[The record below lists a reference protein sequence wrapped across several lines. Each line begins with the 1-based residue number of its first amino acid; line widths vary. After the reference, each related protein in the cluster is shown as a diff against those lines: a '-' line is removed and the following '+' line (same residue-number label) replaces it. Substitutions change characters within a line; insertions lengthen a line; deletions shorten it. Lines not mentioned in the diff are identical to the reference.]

1 MFFNR
6 IKLSNMNKIL
16 ASFVLATMTT
26 SAFAQ
31 SNTNSPYSQ
40 FGLGDLTDQ
49 SVGFNKGMNGVG
61 LGMRRG
67 NEVNPMNPASYSSV
81 DSLTMLFDAGLSG
94 QITNFK
100 ENGNKMNGK
109 SGGFDYAVG
118 LFRAFKG
125 VGVSFGVMPYSN
137 IGYKYSQSELLSDAS
152 QTRMAITNQGDGGIH
167 QLYIG
172 TGIRLFKPL
181 SIGANLSYFWGE
193 YTRSITSASSAS
205 GISTLQMDYKTDI
218 SSYKLDL
225 GMQLELPLGKQDQV
239 VIGATWTPGHSLKT
253 DPTCSIINSNSTISK
268 ADTTTYTV
276 IDGLK
281 IPTAYG
287 IGLSYNHAQNLR
299 IGADFQ
305 MQKWGEVEY
314 PAFDSQTKNY
324 ALKSG
329 LLKDS
334 YRFNLGAEWTPRPM
348 GRKFLQR
355 VRYRAG
361 IGMATPYYY
370 INGKEGPKELSASF
384 GFGIPIM
391 NGYNN
396 RSILNISGQIVNRS
410 ADNMIQETMLRLN
423 IGLTFNERW
432 FAKWKVE

>member
-1 MFFNR
+1 
-6 IKLSNMNKIL
+6 MNKIL

-40 FGLGDLTDQ
+40 FGLGELTDQ

-94 QITNFK
+94 QITNYK
-100 ENGNKMNGK
+100 ENNNKLSGK
-109 SGGFDYAVG
+109 SGGFDYLVSM
-118 LFRAFKG
+118 FRVFKG
-125 VGVSFGVMPYSN
+125 MGISYGLMPYSN
-137 IGYKYSQSELLSDAS
+137 IGYEYGFSEVL
-152 QTRMAITNQGDGGIH
+152 GDKDLTTSTTTISGNGGMH
-167 QLYIG
+167 QLFVG
-172 TGIRLFKPL
+172 TGIKLFKPL
-181 SIGANLSYFWGE
+181 SVGANISYLWGN
-193 YTRSITSASSAS
+193 YTRSAVGVVSSS
-205 GISTLQMDYKTDI
+205 SSLLKEYKADI
-218 SSYKLDL
+218 SSYKIDFGL
-225 GMQLELPLGKQDQV
+225 QLELPLGKQDQM
-239 VIGATWTPGHSLKT
+239 VIGATWSPGHSLKA
-253 DPTCSIINSNSTISK
+253 DPSCSIINSNITISK
-268 ADTTTYTV
+268 SDTTTFIV
-276 IDGLK
+276 KDGLS
-281 IPTAYG
+281 IPTVLG
-287 IGLSYNHAQNLR
+287 LGLSYNHADNLR
-299 IGADFQ
+299 LGADFI
-305 MQKWGEVEY
+305 MQKWGSVDY
-314 PAFDSQTKNY
+314 PAFNGNTY

-361 IGMATPYYY
+361 LGMTTPYYY
-370 INGKEGPKELSASF
+370 INGKEGPKELSASI

-391 NGYNN
+391 NGYNG
-396 RSILNISGQIVNRS
+396 RSYLNISGQIVNRS
-410 ADNMIQETMLRLN
+410 ADNMIKETMFRLN